1 MNPRE
6 SSFTVRVPASSANL
20 GPGFDT
26 LGMALSLYFEIGV
39 VGDDG
44 IPAGARRIDQR
55 HPALGAF
62 VANGGHGV
70 LWFRSEIPMGRGL
83 GFSGAARVGG
93 AVAAH
98 VQNNGPSSE
107 ALVLAREHILALT
120 TELEG
125 HPDNAAASLV
135 GGVIASASGRVV
147 RLPLG
152 IDPAVVVW
160 VPESQTST
168 HESRTKLE
176 ATVPLADAVFNIG
189 HVSLLIAALTSG
201 DISALRVAT
210 QDRLH
215 QHVRFAVA
223 PNSRVA
229 MDCAL
234 AGPAWCAWLSGS
246 GPSVAAMCDRAD
258 AQVLAAGLPANGMV
272 KVLNIDMHGAVID

>member
-1 MNPRE
+1 
-6 SSFTVRVPASSANL
+6 
-20 GPGFDT
+20 
-26 LGMALSLYFEIGV
+26 MALSLYFEIGV

-44 IPAGARRIDQR
+44 IPVGAQRIDQR
-55 HPALGAF
+55 HPAHGAF
-62 VANGGHGV
+62 LANGGHGV
-70 LWFRSEIPMGRGL
+70 LWFKSEIPMGRGL

-98 VQNNGPSSE
+98 VQNNGPSAE
-107 ALVLAREHILALT
+107 ALVTARKHILALT

-135 GGVIASASGRVV
+135 GGIIASASGRVV

-152 IDPAVVVW
+152 IDPAVVLW
-160 VPESQTST
+160 IPESQTST
-168 HESRTKLE
+168 HESRTKLD

-215 QHVRFAVA
+215 QDVRFAIA
-223 PNSRVA
+223 PHSRVA

-258 AQVLAAGLPANGMV
+258 AQALAAGLPSDGTV
-272 KVLNIDMHGAVID
+272 KVLSIDMHGAVIE